1 MNKQKGLGILMVVIG
16 LVIALV
22 SLFGYELGIAEME
35 SFGAFQM
42 GGTLVGILLLALG
55 LLRLMDRE
63 KGRGGMA

>member
-1 MNKQKGLGILMVVIG
+1 MKRAQIFGMIYIVAG

-42 GGTLVGILLLALG
+42 GGALLGILLLALG
-55 LLRLMDRE
+55 LLQLIDKE
-63 KGRGGMA
+63 KDQGGEE